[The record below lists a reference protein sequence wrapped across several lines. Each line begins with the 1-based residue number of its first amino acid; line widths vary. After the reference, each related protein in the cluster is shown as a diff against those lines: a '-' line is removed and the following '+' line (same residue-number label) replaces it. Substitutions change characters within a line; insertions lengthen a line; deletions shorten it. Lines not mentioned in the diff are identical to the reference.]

1 MVLVSLL
8 PLPFG
13 LTNTSIMFT
22 VEFVCLFAL
31 FYVFAWLLLLLLLL
45 LAAQVLARSSLG
57 IEFAFCFLA
66 KMRYLAGYTVQK
78 MLSSPFRIVF
88 LGVFLCES
96 HFASVVTVFLPTLD
110 FLHMP
115 A

>member
-1 MVLVSLL
+1 
-8 PLPFG
+8 
-13 LTNTSIMFT
+13 MFT

-31 FYVFAWLLLLLLLL
+31 FYVFAWLLLLLL

-96 HFASVVTVFLPTLD
+96 HFASVATVFLPTLD